1 MIVSY
6 DDVFHTIIG
15 TSVIFMNSLL
25 LIGIIYHRR
34 EFLII
39 FLWYYAVLFF
49 IVTIVG
55 LSGFPVL
62 VMTLSG
68 ISMLIVYALL
78 KFFEND
84 IPDPR
89 FEVFILY
96 FDVL

>member
-1 MIVSY
+1 M
-6 DDVFHTIIG
+6 
-15 TSVIFMNSLL
+15 
-25 LIGIIYHRR
+25 YHRR

-55 LSGFPVL
+55 LNGFPIL

-68 ISMLIVYALL
+68 ISMLVVYALL

-84 IPDPR
+84 TRI
-89 FEVFILY
+89 EV
-96 FDVL
+96 DQPPQQV